1 MLPVYS
7 YRVAPRTGG
16 YVVERTGD
24 DPANHYA
31 RWALVARAATHEE
44 ALELLES
51 YERDPPLRGPS
62 AVPWVEV
69 DTEVMPDGSAPIRL
83 SRSVRVF

>member
-7 YRVAPRTGG
+7 YRVEPRAGG
-16 YVVERTGD
+16 YVIERTSD

-44 ALELLES
+44 ALELLAD
-51 YERDPPLRGPS
+51 YEREEEQRRSAFRALFAGAVYDPGPRG
-62 AVPWVEV
+62 
-69 DTEVMPDGSAPIRL
+69 TKL
-83 SRSVRVF
+83 